1 MESYAKGPGG
11 VCTPC
16 GGVEFA
22 SNPSFLVFV
31 GAMILCVVAL
41 VGVVAAIIVIRRR
54 KKKSKVSDAEGAE
67 TRLRR
72 FVGKVQMKLKIIV
85 AFSQIAGSFR
95 TTFSIP
101 YPASYVA
108 FMASMSGVVDFDLPT
123 MLSLNCA
130 VSIPYDVGIVLKGF
144 ACSRCVVG

>member
-1 MESYAKGPGG
+1 M
-11 VCTPC
+11 
-16 GGVEFA
+16 
-22 SNPSFLVFV
+22 
-31 GAMILCVVAL
+31 
-41 VGVVAAIIVIRRR
+41 VGVATMIIVIRRR
-54 KKKSKVSDAEGAE
+54 KKTVVSDAEGAE
-67 TRLRR
+67 TKLRQ
-72 FVGKVQMKLKIIV
+72 FVGKVQMKLKIVV

-130 VSIPYDVGIVLKGF
+130 VSIPYDVGIVLKTTGLLIAF
-144 ACSRCVVG
+144 AVLFILMAGSHFAVRAHGGDLSRLGYYYT